1 MLHYSM
7 STSEFKNIVE
17 RYLKGEASA
26 VDQAMIEAW
35 LAATEDNPVEL
46 TADELSEIRVDML
59 QHLRAQNGYIL
70 EEEKSAGTAAYPETR
85 ERRLLA
91 WLQRVAAVLVVA
103 VSIGAL
109 FYWGR
114 TLTRTKPPVAAVSAP
129 APVTIYRVRVV
140 ATDAVRSVTL
150 PDSSI
155 VMLNRAS
162 SLYYTIPFDRAARE
176 IYLER
181 GEAFFQVKQLAA
193 HPFIVHAAKTTT
205 TVLGTSFNIRIS
217 DNVRSIK
224 VIVKTGKVQVA
235 TGLST
240 ADSTRQLRPEQG
252 IEINAAHHSIRT
264 FSQPANS
271 ITSWYDGVL
280 EFQQNTMKEVA
291 EALENRYQVRIL
303 LGSPATQQCRV
314 SGNFTRSHSI
324 TEVLDA
330 ICLVHRLSYKK
341 KNNEFFIY

>member
-46 TADELSEIRVDML
+46 TAGELSEIRVDML
-59 QHLRAQNGYIL
+59 QHLRMQNGYTL
-70 EEEKSAGTAAYPETR
+70 TEEEPAGTTAYPEIK
-85 ERRLLA
+85 ERRLLS

-103 VSIGAL
+103 VSVGAL

-114 TLTRTKPPVAAVSAP
+114 TFTRTRPPVAAVSTP

-140 ATDAVRSVTL
+140 ATDAVRRVTL

-155 VMLNRAS
+155 VLLNRAS
-162 SLYYTIPFDRAARE
+162 SLYYTIPFDHAARD
-176 IYLER
+176 IYMER
-181 GEAFFQVKQLAA
+181 GEAFFQVKQQAA
-193 HPFIVHAAKTTT
+193 HPFVVHAAKTRT

-217 DNVRSIK
+217 NNVKSIR
-224 VIVKTGKVQVA
+224 VVVKTGKVQVA
-235 TGLST
+235 TGLSIT
-240 ADSTRQLRPEQG
+240 DSTRLLAPEQG
-252 IEINAAHHSIRT
+252 IEIDTVHNSIRT

-280 EFQQNTMKEVA
+280 EFQQNTMKEVV
-291 EALENRYQVRIL
+291 EALENRYQVRIQ
-303 LGSPATQQCRV
+303 LGTPAIQQCRV
-314 SGNFTRSHSI
+314 SGNFTRSHTI

>member
-1 MLHYSM
+1 M

-35 LAATEDNPVEL
+35 LAATEDSPVDL
-46 TADELSEIRVDML
+46 TADELSEIGVDML
-59 QHLRAQNGYIL
+59 QHLRVQNGYAL
-70 EEEKSAGTAAYPETR
+70 GTEAGESASDAAYPEIK
-85 ERRLLA
+85 ERRLLS
-91 WLQRVAAVLVVA
+91 WLQRIAAVLMVA
-103 VSIGAL
+103 ISVGAL

-114 TLTRTKPPVAAVSAP
+114 MFTRTRPPVVSVSTP

-140 ATDAVRSVTL
+140 ATDAVRRVML

-155 VMLNRAS
+155 VLLNRAS
-162 SLYYTIPFDRAARE
+162 SLYYTIPFDHAIRE
-176 IYLER
+176 IYMER

-193 HPFIVHAAKTTT
+193 HPFIVHAAKTRT

-235 TGLST
+235 TGLSI
-240 ADSTRQLRPEQG
+240 ADSTRLLTPEQG
-252 IEINAAHHSIRT
+252 IEINAAHNSVRA
-264 FSQPANS
+264 FSQPADI

-280 EFQQNTMKEVA
+280 VFHQNTMKEVV
-291 EALENRYQVRIL
+291 EALENRYHVRIR
-303 LGSPATQQCRV
+303 LGTPATQQCRV
-314 SGNFTRSHSI
+314 SGNFTRSHTI